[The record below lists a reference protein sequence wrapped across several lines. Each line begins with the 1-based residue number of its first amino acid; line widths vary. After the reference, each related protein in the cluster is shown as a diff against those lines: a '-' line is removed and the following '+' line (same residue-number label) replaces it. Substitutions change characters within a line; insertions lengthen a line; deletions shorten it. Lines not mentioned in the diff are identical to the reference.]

1 MAGRTS
7 GFFGCLFGGATV
19 LTGLIAGPALFSSPT
34 FIGYLLLANP
44 QEVVD
49 NAGYAVGVLAATVL
63 LAVALVA
70 VTGTENT
77 VAQVLRRA
85 TVLLLGTTATCAFT
99 YRSELRGNYSPNLHL
114 SVAPLFAAAG
124 AAIVLLGYWM
134 ILDGRSTRGSTNWAT
149 EPGPRPPQR
158 AGHGNRRPPNR
169 RRRDDRRKRRPAQ
182 PVTVEQVREVTE
194 QAKQSLSRVRAGND
208 RLERLL
214 REFEAKLAR
223 AQLELG
229 FEGLRQLHR
238 ESRGCADQVFRHYD
252 SSDRMLSRISSTH
265 HGVLAALQ
273 GTRAPSRR
281 TYASARSEMST
292 TEGLLRAKVRR
303 GRTMLKSLN
312 QRTEGLKYRI
322 RDECGELGQ
331 QWYDEL
337 IARRDAA
344 RAAEGR

>member
-1 MAGRTS
+1 MAGRVS
-7 GFFGCLFGGATV
+7 GSVGCLFGCATV

-34 FIGYLLLANP
+34 ITAYFLLANP
-44 QEVVD
+44 QQVFD
-49 NAGYAVGVLAATVL
+49 NAGYAVGALAAAVL

-77 VAQVLRRA
+77 VARVVRRA
-85 TVLLLGTTATCAFT
+85 AVLLLGTTATCAYM
-99 YRSELRGNYSPNLHL
+99 YRSELRGNHPPTLHL
-114 SVAPLFAAAG
+114 SVAALFAVAG
-124 AAIVLLGYWM
+124 AAVVLLGYWM
-134 ILDGRSTRGSTNWAT
+134 VRDGRSTARAT

-158 AGHGNRRPPNR
+158 AGRGDRRPPDR
-169 RRRDDRRKRRPAQ
+169 RRHGDRRERRPAE

-194 QAKQSLSRVRAGND
+194 QAERSLSRVRAGND

-214 REFEAKLAR
+214 REFEEKLAR

-252 SSDRMLSRISSTH
+252 SSDRMLSRISRTH
-265 HGVLAALQ
+265 QGVLAAL
-273 GTRAPSRR
+273 RAPRAPGRR
-281 TYASARSEMST
+281 SYASARSRMST
-292 TEGLLRAKVRR
+292 TEGLLRAEVRR

-322 RDECGELGQ
+322 RDECGELGH

-337 IARRDAA
+337 VARRDAA